1 MIRLATFSASQYDAR
16 RCFGR
21 WNFAGARFCGSFAM
35 SQTIHRK
42 RLAWVSVGVLIG
54 FLVAAFMPA
63 RPLHAVATHGA
74 DGFALATGQIDN
86 GIEGVY
92 FLDYLTGDL
101 KGAVLN
107 LNNGQFTTFY
117 QYNVLKDL
125 QVEGGKAPKFLMV
138 TGIGQLRQ
146 RANQYQPGTAV
157 IYVME
162 ASSGTLAA
170 YAVPW
175 NVGRATLPSPAPQA
189 NAFVLLNVTKFR
201 DVAVRPQ

>member
-1 MIRLATFSASQYDAR
+1 MSLTF
-16 RCFGR
+16 
-21 WNFAGARFCGSFAM
+21 N
-35 SQTIHRK
+35 RK

-54 FLVAAFMPA
+54 LLLAAVMPA

-74 DGFALATGQIDN
+74 DGFALATGLIDN
-86 GIEGVY
+86 NIEGVY

-107 LNNGQFTTFY
+107 LNTGVFTTFY

-138 TGIGQLRQ
+138 TGLSQLRQ
-146 RANQYQPGTAV
+146 RGNQFQPGAAV

-162 ASSGTLAA
+162 CGSGTCAA

-175 NVGRATLPSPAPQA
+175 NVGRATLPSTAPQA

-201 DVAVRPQ
+201 DIAVRPQ

>member
-1 MIRLATFSASQYDAR
+1 MLQAFNRQ
-16 RCFGR
+16 
-21 WNFAGARFCGSFAM
+21 
-35 SQTIHRK
+35 

-54 FLVAAFMPA
+54 FLLAALMPA

-74 DGFALATGQIDN
+74 DGFALATGLIDAN
-86 GIEGVY
+86 IEGVY

-117 QYNVLKDL
+117 EYNVLRDL

-138 TGIGQLRQ
+138 TGLGELRL
-146 RANQYQPGTAV
+146 RANQFQPGESI

-162 ASSGTLAA
+162 ATSGTLAA

-175 NVGRATLPSPAPQA
+175 NRGRATLPSSAPQ
-189 NAFVLLNVTKFR
+189 NNGFVLLNVTKFR
-201 DVAVRPQ
+201 NIAVRPQ